1 MAKEKD
7 ENKGGA
13 AVDLEEMDNHFDNDD
28 SLAQAINAALQDADA
43 AIQDRHDPKKE
54 NAGGKVADDDL
65 GDSIDIEEELLIDE
79 DADPATD
86 GGGLESEKDAGDT
99 SSEVKNIVDGLAELP
114 GLDDNFDRRLE
125 TEIAKQQEYYDQ
137 LLRLMAEFENYKK
150 RQIRDRKEFS
160 RFANENI
167 ITDTLPALDNFER
180 AISHCERSKDLDAL
194 LDGIK
199 MIFKQMK
206 AILGKH
212 GVRAVQSVGK
222 IFDPTKHQ
230 AVQMRETD
238 DVEPNTVVE
247 EFQKGYFLHERLI
260 RPAMVVVAS
269 KKEDSEEDPGD
280 ISEDDEGML
289 EEAEMLEE
297 VESVDEEEE
306 LEEVDVLDE
315 AEKPEELDEVDVLD
329 EVEVFEETTE
339 SSDSE
344 ESGVEDEGSNT
355 ESRE

>member
-1 MAKEKD
+1 MAKKKD
-7 ENKGGA
+7 ENKGGT
-13 AVDLEEMDNHFDNDD
+13 AVDLEEMDNHFGDDD

-43 AIQDRHDPKKE
+43 AIQEPNKGNISE
-54 NAGGKVADDDL
+54 KVDDDDL
-65 GDSIDIEEELLIDE
+65 GDAIDIEEEMVIDGE
-79 DADPATD
+79 ADLAFEE
-86 GGGLESEKDAGDT
+86 GASEGEKDIADT
-99 SSEVKNIVDGLAELP
+99 STEVKNIVDGLAELP
-114 GLDDNFDRRLE
+114 GLGDNYDRRLE

-150 RQIRDRKEFS
+150 RQVRDRKEFS

-180 AISHCERSKDLDAL
+180 AIAHCERSKDLDAL

-222 IFDPTKHQ
+222 NFDPTKHQ

-238 DVEPNTVVE
+238 DVDPNMVVE

-260 RPAMVVVAS
+260 RPAMVVVACQM
-269 KKEDSEEDPGD
+269 DDNQEDPEE

-289 EEAEMLEE
+289 EEAEVLEDIE
-297 VESVDEEEE
+297 PVDEEEE
-306 LEEVDVLDE
+306 LEEADVLDE
-315 AEKPEELDEVDVLD
+315 TEKLEELDEVDVLD
-329 EVEVFEETTE
+329 EAEVLEETTE

-344 ESGVEDEGSNT
+344 ESESEDEGSNT
-355 ESRE
+355 DSSD